1 MFLPGI
7 IKTINTSAPAP
18 KLAKK
23 IGKTLD
29 RIDAENEKES
39 RFVSSRAID
48 MWKSQMAQLRDAT
61 AKAAASNDR
70 EGLVRIAEAVNYVID
85 HDRVKFTGLLGQ
97 PIAGAGSDL
106 PADMLASWDE
116 SWPVASPRGSS
127 GPNFWAGGDD
137 WHNEDDDCDD
147 CDCDDDWHDCD
158 DDEEDG
164 DDHQVSVTDF
174 TDR

>member
-23 IGKTLD
+23 IDKTLD

-61 AKAAASNDR
+61 AEAAASGDR
-70 EGLVRIAEAVNYVID
+70 EGLVRIAEAINDVID
-85 HDRVKFTGLLGQ
+85 HGRVKFTGMLGR
-97 PIAGAGSDL
+97 PIEGAGSDL

-116 SWPVASPRGSS
+116 QTADAGGRRR
-127 GPNFWAGGDD
+127 PNFWAGGDD
-137 WHNEDDDCDD
+137 WHDEDDDYDD
-147 CDCDDDWHDCD
+147 YDDYD
-158 DDEEDG
+158 DGEEG
-164 DDHQVSVTDF
+164 GDHQPSFTNF

>member
-1 MFLPGI
+1 MFLLGI
-7 IKTINTSAPAP
+7 IKTIDTSAPAP

-61 AKAAASNDR
+61 AEAAASNDR
-70 EGLVRIAEAVNYVID
+70 EGLVRIAEAVNDIID
-85 HDRVKFTGLLGQ
+85 HGRVKFTGLLGQ

-116 SWPVASPRGSS
+116 RAAGGDDRRR
-127 GPNFWAGGDD
+127 PNSWAGGDD
-137 WHNEDDDCDD
+137 WHDEDDD

-164 DDHQVSVTDF
+164 DDHQASFTDF

>member
-7 IKTINTSAPAP
+7 IKTIDTSAPAP

-23 IGKTLD
+23 IGKALD

-48 MWKSQMAQLRDAT
+48 MWKSQMAQLRDTT
-61 AKAAASNDR
+61 AEAAASGDR
-70 EGLVRIAEAVNYVID
+70 EGLVHIAEAINDVID
-85 HDRVKFTGLLGQ
+85 HGRVKFTGLLGQ

-147 CDCDDDWHDCD
+147 CDDCD
-158 DDEEDG
+158 DDEEDEEG
-164 DDHQVSVTDF
+164 GGDHQVSVTDF
-174 TDR
+174 TDH

>member
-48 MWKSQMAQLRDAT
+48 MWKSQMTQLRDAT
-61 AKAAASNDR
+61 AEAVTSDDR
-70 EGLVRIAEAVNYVID
+70 EGLVRIAEAVNDVID
-85 HDRVKFTGLLGQ
+85 HGRVKFTGLLGQ
-97 PIAGAGSDL
+97 PIEGAGSDL

-116 SWPVASPRGSS
+116 RAADAGDRRR
-127 GPNFWAGGDD
+127 PNFWAGSD
-137 WHNEDDDCDD
+137 WHNEDDEADDCDD
-147 CDCDDDWHDCD
+147 YDDYEDDD